1 MAHQCASCVSG
12 TEFFFMNESWKQ
24 VMIDISNPSLYQKR
38 NLAFT
43 AVLGAGATDIQIRM
57 CAGVTSYDL
66 IYIRSNP

>member
-1 MAHQCASCVSG
+1 
-12 TEFFFMNESWKQ
+12 MNESWKQ